1 MHSFAFARLA
11 KYDMTIA
18 ELLSA
23 FDIEDEQIHIL
34 VMSSLPCL
42 AQLGV
47 TV

>member
-11 KYDMTIA
+11 KYVMTIA

-23 FDIEDEQIHIL
+23 FGIEDEQIHMML
-34 VMSSLPCL
+34 SLPCL